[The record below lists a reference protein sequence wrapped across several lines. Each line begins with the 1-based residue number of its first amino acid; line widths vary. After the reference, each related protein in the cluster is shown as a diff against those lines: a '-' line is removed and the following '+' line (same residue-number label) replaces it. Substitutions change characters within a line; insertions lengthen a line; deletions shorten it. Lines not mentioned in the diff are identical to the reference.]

1 MSDLGKKAVSFATK
15 QCVSLLVGATAGP
28 LGLAILGVA
37 ESLFCELGLD
47 LPEIPEKLKEKLDKE
62 LKPHLEKLIGNKAIE
77 KLYGPDDQSLAA
89 IFPKAL
95 KKALLKVT
103 NREVEN
109 AWFDKVDK
117 AIDAGAQFG
126 LSPAFNQ
133 PVCNEAKLIGFPFV
147 PGVMTPTEIELA
159 NEQGF
164 KIQKLFPA
172 EQLGGV
178 SFLKAILAP
187 YEQLKINFIPMGGV
201 NMQNISSYIKLKNV
215 IAVGGSWLATK
226 ELMADKNYKAIKNN
240 VEAALAAVK

>member
-1 MSDLGKKAVSFATK
+1 MKDFS
-15 QCVSLLVGATAGP
+15 CAG
-28 LGLAILGVA
+28 
-37 ESLFCELGLD
+37 
-47 LPEIPEKLKEKLDKE
+47 
-62 LKPHLEKLIGNKAIE
+62 
-77 KLYGPDDQSLAA
+77 
-89 IFPKAL
+89 AL
-95 KKALLKVT
+95 KQKILPAVTFNRLENVLPVTAALLKGGLQVMEIQLRT
-103 NREVEN
+103 TIALKAVAAIRKEFPEMNIGAGTILSTVQLH
-109 AWFDKVDK
+109 K

-133 PVCNEAKLIGFPFV
+133 KVCNEAKLIGFPFV